1 LQNGDQIGTLLDAL
15 GAGGAVARG
24 RAEDLVR
31 QVTDLYGAG
40 LQRIMEILHDQ
51 GKLDDPLLEALTADS
66 LVAGLL
72 VIHGLHPH
80 TLEARVAAAL
90 DSVRPYLGSH
100 GGDVELEGISPDGV
114 VRLKLLG
121 TCQGC
126 PSSSVTLKYAV
137 EEAIQ
142 NAAPEVTAIDVVEAE
157 KQPGAPALI
166 PVDSL
171 LVRVNSP
178 AGGTPAESWHDMSG
192 GTWEPV
198 PEIAGLEPGEVAGFL
213 VGGYPV
219 LACRTGQDIYA
230 YRDFCPRCT
239 GSMAGAVLQR
249 ALAAPVGGGLLTCPT
264 CRGHF
269 DVRHAG
275 VCLEDNNLHLEPLPL
290 LVRNGVMSVAVPTA
304 SLPSATLPVPPPPA
318 PAAVTPVQAL
328 PVVGPPA
335 AVPRAGEPA
344 PVPRSDEPAAD
355 EPAARAPAAREPA
368 ATGPAA
374 AAAVSVAAASVA
386 AASMLAAS
394 VVGVTPADPAPPQA
408 AVVASAPRAAAPRAA
423 APPSEAQA
431 PKTQAPETQAQSAPE
446 QDG

>member
-1 LQNGDQIGTLLDAL
+1 VPGGDRPPLQNGDQIGTLLDAL

-178 AGGTPAESWHDMSG
+178 AGGTPAESWRDMSG

-198 PEIAGLEPGEVAGFL
+198 PEIAGLESGEVAGFL

-219 LACRTGQDIYA
+219 LTCRTGQDIYA

-275 VCLEDNNLHLEPLPL
+275 VCLEDRNLHLEPLPL

-304 SLPSATLPVPPPPA
+304 SLPSAPLPVPPPPA

-328 PVVGPPA
+328 PVVGPPP

-344 PVPRSDEPAAD
+344 PVPRPDE
-355 EPAARAPAAREPA
+355 PAAREPA
-368 ATGPAA
+368 AREPAAAGPAA

-408 AVVASAPRAAAPRAA
+408 AAVASAPRAAAPQL
-423 APPSEAQA
+423 EAQA
-431 PKTQAPETQAQSAPE
+431 PKTQAPD

>member
-1 LQNGDQIGTLLDAL
+1 MLGGDRPPLQNGDQIGTLLDAL

-40 LQRIMEILHDQ
+40 LQRIMEILQAQ
-51 GKLDDPLLEALTADS
+51 GKLDDGTLEALTADS

-72 VIHGLHPH
+72 VIHGLHPQSM
-80 TLEARVAAAL
+80 EARVAAAL

-157 KQPGAPALI
+157 KQPGSPALI

-171 LVRVNSP
+171 LVRVNKP

-198 PEIAGLEPGEVAGFL
+198 PEVAGLEPGEVAGFL
-213 VGGYPV
+213 VGGYAV

-230 YRDFCPRCT
+230 YRDYCPRCT

-269 DVRHAG
+269 DVRRAG
-275 VCLEDNNLHLEPLPL
+275 TCLEDKDLHLEPLPL
-290 LVRNGVMSVAVPTA
+290 LVRNGVMSVAVPAA
-304 SLPSATLPVPPPPA
+304 SVQSVPLPVAPA
-318 PAAVTPVQAL
+318 PVTPAARTPVQAL
-328 PVVGPPA
+328 PLVTPAGLEPVPA
-335 AVPRAGEPA
+335 ALGPAQPIPESRSAPEPA
-344 PVPRSDEPAAD
+344 EPVP
-355 EPAARAPAAREPA
+355 APAAAMAPELQ
-368 ATGPAA
+368 AA
-374 AAAVSVAAASVA
+374 A
-386 AASMLAAS
+386 
-394 VVGVTPADPAPPQA
+394 G
-408 AVVASAPRAAAPRAA
+408 
-423 APPSEAQA
+423 
-431 PKTQAPETQAQSAPE
+431 
-446 QDG
+446 QDR

>member
-1 LQNGDQIGTLLDAL
+1 MPGGDRPPLQNGDQIGTLLDAL

-40 LQRIMEILHDQ
+40 LQRIMEILQDH
-51 GKLDDPLLEALTADS
+51 GKLDDATLEALTADS

-80 TLEARVAAAL
+80 SMEARVAAAL

-171 LVRVNSP
+171 LVRVNNP

-192 GTWEPV
+192 GTWEPL
-198 PEIAGLEPGEVAGFL
+198 PEVAGLEAGEVAGFL

-230 YRDFCPRCT
+230 YRDYCPRCT
-239 GSMAGAVLQR
+239 GSIAGAVLQR
-249 ALAAPVGGGLLTCPT
+249 ALAAPAGGGLLRGPT

-269 DVRHAG
+269 DVRRAG
-275 VCLEDNNLHLEPLPL
+275 ACLEDKDLHLEPLPL
-290 LVRNGVMSVAVPTA
+290 LVRNGVMSVAVPTV
-304 SLPSATLPVPPPPA
+304 SVQSAPLPVAPA
-318 PAAVTPVQAL
+318 PVTPAAVTPVQAL
-328 PVVGPPA
+328 PLVMPAGVEVPA
-335 AVPRAGEPA
+335 APA
-344 PVPRSDEPAAD
+344 PALQ
-355 EPAARAPAAREPA
+355 
-368 ATGPAA
+368 AA
-374 AAAVSVAAASVA
+374 A
-386 AASMLAAS
+386 
-394 VVGVTPADPAPPQA
+394 G
-408 AVVASAPRAAAPRAA
+408 
-423 APPSEAQA
+423 
-431 PKTQAPETQAQSAPE
+431 
-446 QDG
+446 QDS